1 MSVNSA
7 IAVRATIYLLFW
19 LMISGFGLKD
29 LPVGL
34 VATAA
39 ATWASFKLSP
49 PGAGNP
55 RPREILHLAWR
66 FLRQSIAA
74 GTDVARIALS
84 PRMTLRPGFVAYPLH
99 LPEGA
104 TRNAFCALSSLMPGT
119 LPTGLDENGALLVH
133 CLDVSQPVAENLAHE
148 ERLFMQA
155 IGHE

>member
-1 MSVNSA
+1 MSANSA

-39 ATWASFKLSP
+39 ATWASVKLAP
-49 PGAGNP
+49 PGP
-55 RPREILHLAWR
+55 SRPKPREIARLAWR
-66 FLRQSIAA
+66 FLQQSIIA

-84 PRMTLRPGFVAYPLH
+84 PRMTLRPGFVAYPLQ
-99 LPEGA
+99 LPEGSS
-104 TRNAFCALSSLMPGT
+104 RNAFCALSSLMPGT

-133 CLDVSQPVAENLAHE
+133 CLDTSQPVAANLAHE